1 MRVFLPLAIC
11 IDGESRHITCSAG
24 HLESST
30 RASRR
35 TNRLCAGRPCCRLW
49 HFPVLELA
57 STDSIMQHVFYSA
70 PPTATCR
77 PSKSSTGRPQTST
90 LHHVL
95 DVTSTANT
103 PLGDAYLI
111 PPISIAGRGDEV
123 AAHRARHCADSWVAV
138 RDSRTGV
145 REVLT
150 RRGLPVANVAG
161 VGLQGAVQGDFRL
174 LRVIQ
179 TRLNRAV
186 ARWPAAERRST
197 IGISPLKVGHA
208 LRLDN
213 SLPGELQPS
222 LDGPAANP
230 LQIRLDSTQSPREI
244 VQRGPIAL
252 QISHQIFTVINLRGD
267 RNRRA
272 ERRLALQVAG
282 NDLARA
288 DQVILGA
295 VDIRLDIADR
305 LRRRR
310 DIGRRRIQMSI
321 N

>member
-1 MRVFLPLAIC
+1 M
-11 IDGESRHITCSAG
+11 
-24 HLESST
+24 
-30 RASRR
+30 
-35 TNRLCAGRPCCRLW
+35 
-49 HFPVLELA
+49 
-57 STDSIMQHVFYSA
+57 
-70 PPTATCR
+70 
-77 PSKSSTGRPQTST
+77 
-90 LHHVL
+90 
-95 DVTSTANT
+95 
-103 PLGDAYLI
+103 
-111 PPISIAGRGDEV
+111 
-123 AAHRARHCADSWVAV
+123 
-138 RDSRTGV
+138 
-145 REVLT
+145 
-150 RRGLPVANVAG
+150 
-161 VGLQGAVQGDFRL
+161 
-174 LRVIQ
+174 
-179 TRLNRAV
+179 
-186 ARWPAAERRST
+186 
-197 IGISPLKVGHA
+197 GHA

-252 QISHQIFTVINLRGD
+252 QIRHQIFTATNLRGD
-267 RNRRA
+267 RNRRT

-310 DIGRRRIQMSI
+310 DIGRRRIQMSV